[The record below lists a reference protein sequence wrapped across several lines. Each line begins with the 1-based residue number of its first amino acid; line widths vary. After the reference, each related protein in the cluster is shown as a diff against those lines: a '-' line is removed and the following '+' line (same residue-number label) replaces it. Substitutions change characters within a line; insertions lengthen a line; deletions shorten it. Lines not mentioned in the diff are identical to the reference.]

1 MIPSYQLDGIAHAG
15 NEAPMWH
22 ELDVSRNPSSKRIF
36 QMMPFKGILY
46 AHACNVIKDLRED
59 SVEFVHN
66 CYKVETYM
74 RCYEKIVNPINGKKL
89 WHVLDGL
96 PIKPLGWTIL
106 KRKRKQTKKL
116 RQSEEDVILQTG
128 GTSKIKRKCALEMTC
143 GVCRLTGHN
152 KRYHDRENVPIEALQ

>member
-15 NEAPMWH
+15 DEAPMWH
-22 ELDVSRNPSSKRIF
+22 ELDVSRSPSSKCIL
-36 QMMPFKGILY
+36 QKMPF
-46 AHACNVIKDLRED
+46 KDLRED

-74 RCYEKIVNPINGKKL
+74 RCCEKIVNPINGKKL

-106 KRKRKQTKKL
+106 KRKRKKTKKL

-128 GTSKIKRKCALEMTC
+128 GTSKIKGKCALEMTC